1 VAATPEE
8 SEGRLASSIQEL
20 YGDLWG
26 KARAGFDERISQSLN
41 PRDPDMLD
49 ELFGKLGVSQDDTVL
64 DVGCRDA
71 LHSVLF
77 VQRFGCHVIAVDP
90 IPLHM
95 DWAAKRVAEAGLEAR
110 ITLMLGR
117 PEELPLDD
125 CSIDHVWCR
134 DVLNHVDFQKSLSE
148 CFRVLQ
154 PGGTM
159 LLYQTFATGLL
170 EPKEAARLF
179 QALAIVHDNMACDY
193 FDQAAR
199 RAGFE
204 TIQKDKIDS
213 EWRENGLENG
223 WGSLDE
229 ALLRLARMRRLEDD
243 LVRDYGRGFYEAAYA
258 DSLWNVYQVLG
269 KLCSIVHVLKRRLCP
284 DAHVAKGT

>member
-1 VAATPEE
+1 
-8 SEGRLASSIQEL
+8 
-20 YGDLWG
+20 
-26 KARAGFDERISQSLN
+26 
-41 PRDPDMLD
+41 MLD
-49 ELFGKLGVSQDDTVL
+49 ELFGKLGISQDDVVL
-64 DVGCRDA
+64 DLGCRDA
-71 LHSVLF
+71 FHSILF
-77 VQRFGCHVIAVDP
+77 VQRFGCRVIAVDP

-95 DWAAKRVAEAGLEAR
+95 DWAAKRVAEAGLETR
-110 ITLMLGR
+110 ITLMLGGA
-117 PEELPLDD
+117 EELPLDD

-134 DVLNHVDFQKSLSE
+134 DVLNHVDLRKSLSE
-148 CFRVLQ
+148 CFRVLR
-154 PGGTM
+154 PDGTM
-159 LLYQTFATGLL
+159 LVYQTFATGLL

-179 QALAIVHDNMACDY
+179 QALAIIPDNMACDF

-243 LVRDYGRGFYEAAYA
+243 LVRDYGRAFYEASYA
-258 DSLWNVYQVLG
+258 GSLWNVYQVLG
-269 KLCSIVHVLKRRLCP
+269 KLCSIVHVLKRPLCP
-284 DAHVAKGT
+284 DAHGGKGA